1 MPSIERMDSFRTSDC
16 SSVTACRP
24 SWTTPRWWLAP
35 FVAGLLAVPTASHAS
50 TPDPKSARLY
60 EDALVRFEKRD
71 LEGAAI
77 QLRNALK
84 IDNTLL
90 PAHMLLGRV
99 LLANGAA
106 GTAEVAFNDA
116 LRLGVNRAEVALPL
130 AQSLVAQGRLPQLL
144 DNPALAPAGLPAGTQ
159 QALLLLRASAASD
172 LGDARAALRGI
183 EEARAVDPRNP
194 STWLA
199 EVPVRIRFRQHA
211 EATAA
216 ADRALQLAPRD
227 AEALYAR
234 GSVQHVQ
241 GDSQGALGWYDR
253 AIAAQATHTESLVS
267 RGGLLI
273 DMGRPAEAARDVAEL
288 RRSSPTDPRGVYL
301 NSLLL
306 ERQGDKVGARAALN
320 AITTLLDP
328 VPVEFF
334 RYRPQ
339 VLILGGLAHHGLSQ
353 REKARAYLELAVR
366 VQPNT
371 PVTKLLAQI
380 YLADGSVDRAIES
393 LNTYLRNF
401 PDDSQATLLLA
412 SAHLSQ
418 NRHQRAAALM
428 TEALKRSDQPA
439 LRTMLGLSLVGG
451 GKFGDAASQLE
462 AALKKDP
469 SQVQAGIALTSLYLQ
484 TSQAAKAVAVAED
497 VARRQPK
504 NPGVQNLLGMA
515 RSRSG
520 NDTGA
525 RQAFEAAIRLDPAF
539 AAAQVNL
546 SRLDARARNFEAAE
560 NRLNE
565 VLKADDKNVDALTE
579 LGRQFEARG
588 LITDAQRWLEKA
600 ADHSGPADLQPA
612 LGLVDFLLRQGRA
625 DAALEASKRL
635 TMKNPAALPVL
646 VALAQVNLA
655 NNDAASARSNLA
667 RAAQVANF
675 DSPMLVQIA
684 LLQVRASA
692 LPGAFYS
699 LDKALKETPVYLPA
713 QALMAEVELRQGDAG
728 KADARARG
736 IVAKFPKV
744 GVGHGLLGDIAM
756 ARSEPAAALEHF
768 RRAHQIEQTAAS
780 LLRVF
785 NAQAAG
791 DPAGALQSA
800 EQWLKARPR
809 DVQVLRAVADTQAR
823 LLRWPAA
830 RSAYETVLIAAPNDV
845 AALNNLAQV
854 LIQLGDAPG
863 ALKVAERAMA
873 QQANLPHVIGTAGWA
888 AFKAGQPERALQ
900 LLRDARLRDPGNPET
915 RFYLGTALASA
926 GRRGEAREELEAA
939 LRTNGAFASA
949 KAAEE
954 LLKTLR

>member
-1 MPSIERMDSFRTSDC
+1 MDDSALVAR
-16 SSVTACRP
+16 ACRG
-24 SWTTPRWWLAP
+24 R
-35 FVAGLLAVPTASHAS
+35 FVGGATASHAS
-50 TPDPKSARLY
+50 KPDPKSARLY

-99 LLANGAA
+99 LLANGPV

-130 AQSLVAQGRLPQLL
+130 AQSLVAQGRLQQLL
-144 DNPALAPAGLPAGTQ
+144 DNPALAPAGLPASTQ

-227 AEALYAR
+227 ADALYAR

-253 AIAAQATHTESLVS
+253 AIAAQTTHTESLVS

-288 RRSSPTDPRGVYL
+288 RRSSPTDPRGPYL

-306 ERQGDKVGARAALN
+306 EWQGDKVGVRAALN

-339 VLILGGLAHHGLSQ
+339 VLILGGLAHHRLNQ

-401 PDDSQATLLLA
+401 PDDSQAMLLLA

-462 AALKKDP
+462 AAL
-469 SQVQAGIALTSLYLQ
+469 
-484 TSQAAKAVAVAED
+484 
-497 VARRQPK
+497 
-504 NPGVQNLLGMA
+504 
-515 RSRSG
+515 
-520 NDTGA
+520 
-525 RQAFEAAIRLDPAF
+525 
-539 AAAQVNL
+539 
-546 SRLDARARNFEAAE
+546 
-560 NRLNE
+560 
-565 VLKADDKNVDALTE
+565 
-579 LGRQFEARG
+579 
-588 LITDAQRWLEKA
+588 
-600 ADHSGPADLQPA
+600 
-612 LGLVDFLLRQGRA
+612 GLVDFLLRQGRA

-635 TMKNPAALPVL
+635 SMKNPAALPVL

-684 LLQVRASA
+684 LLQVRAGA

-699 LDKALKETPVYLPA
+699 PDKALKETPKYLPA

-728 KADARARG
+728 KAESRARG

-756 ARSEPAAALEHF
+756 ARNQPAAALEHF

-780 LLRVF
+780 QLRVF

-809 DVQVLRAVADTQAR
+809 DVQVLRAVADTLAR
-823 LLRWPAA
+823 LQRWPAA
-830 RSAYETVLIAAPNDV
+830 RSAYETVLIAAPTDV
-845 AALNNLAQV
+845 AALNNLA
-854 LIQLGDAPG
+854 
-863 ALKVAERAMA
+863 
-873 QQANLPHVIGTAGWA
+873 
-888 AFKAGQPERALQ
+888 
-900 LLRDARLRDPGNPET
+900 
-915 RFYLGTALASA
+915 
-926 GRRGEAREELEAA
+926 
-939 LRTNGAFASA
+939 
-949 KAAEE
+949 
-954 LLKTLR
+954 

>member
-1 MPSIERMDSFRTSDC
+1 M
-16 SSVTACRP
+16 
-24 SWTTPRWWLAP
+24 
-35 FVAGLLAVPTASHAS
+35 
-50 TPDPKSARLY
+50 DPKSARLY

-71 LEGAAI
+71 LDGAAL

-84 IDNTLL
+84 IDNKLL

-116 LRLGVNRAEVALPL
+116 LRLGVNRAEVALFL
-130 AQSLVAQGRLPQLL
+130 AQALVAQGRLPQLL

-159 QALLLLRASAASD
+159 QALLLMRASAMSD
-172 LGDARAALRGI
+172 LGDARAAMRGI
-183 EEARAVDPRNP
+183 EEARAIDPRNP

-211 EATAA
+211 EAAAA
-216 ADRALQLAPRD
+216 ADRALQLAPLD
-227 AEALYAR
+227 ADALYAR
-234 GSVQHVQ
+234 GSVQHLQ
-241 GDSQGALGWYDR
+241 GDSKGAMGWYDR
-253 AIAAQATHTESLVS
+253 AIAVQVTHTETLVS
-267 RGGLLI
+267 RAGLLV
-273 DMGRPAEAARDVAEL
+273 DMGRPADAAKDVAEL
-288 RRSSPTDPRGVYL
+288 RRSSPTDPRGLYL

-306 ERQGDKVGARAALN
+306 ERGGDKAGVRASLN

-339 VLILGGLAHHGLSQ
+339 VLILGGLAHHGLGQ
-353 REKARAYLELAVR
+353 REKARAYLEVAVR

-371 PVTKLLAQI
+371 PVAKLLAQI
-380 YLADGSVDRAIES
+380 HLADGNVDRAIES
-393 LNTYLRNF
+393 LDTYLRNF

-428 TEALKRSDQPA
+428 TEALTRSDQPG

-451 GKFGDAASQLE
+451 GKFSDAAVELE
-462 AALKKDP
+462 AALKQDP

-484 TSQAAKAVAVAED
+484 SSQAAKAVVVAED

-539 AAAQVNL
+539 AAALVNL

-560 NRLNE
+560 KRLNE
-565 VLKADDKNVDALTE
+565 VLKGDEKNIDALTE

-588 LITDAQRWLEKA
+588 IVADAQRWLEKA

-612 LGLVDFLLRQGRA
+612 LVLVDFLLRQGRA

-635 TMKNPAALPVL
+635 TMKNPAALQVL

-655 NNDAASARSNLA
+655 NNDLASARSNLA
-667 RAAQVANF
+667 RAAQLANF

-684 LLQVRASA
+684 LLQVRAGA

-699 LDKALKETPVYLPA
+699 LDKALNEAPDYLPA
-713 QALMAEVELRQGDAG
+713 QALMAEIELRQGDAD
-728 KADARARG
+728 KAASRARS
-736 IVAKFPKV
+736 IVSKFPNV

-756 ARSEPAAALEHF
+756 ARNQPAAALQHY

-785 NAQAAG
+785 NAQAAS
-791 DPAGALQSA
+791 DPAGALQLA
-800 EQWLKARPR
+800 AQWLKVRPR
-809 DVQVLRAVADTQAR
+809 DTQVLRAMADTQAR
-823 LLRWPAA
+823 LQRWPAA
-830 RSAYETVLIAAPNDV
+830 RSAYETVLTAAPNDV

-863 ALKVAERAMA
+863 ALKIAERAMA
-873 QQANLPHVIGTAGWA
+873 QQPNLSHVIGTVGWA
-888 AFKAGQPERALQ
+888 AYKAGQPERALQ

-915 RFYLGTALASA
+915 RFYLGTALAGA
-926 GRRGEAREELEAA
+926 GRRGEAREELEVA
-939 LRTNGAFASA
+939 LRTGGAFASA